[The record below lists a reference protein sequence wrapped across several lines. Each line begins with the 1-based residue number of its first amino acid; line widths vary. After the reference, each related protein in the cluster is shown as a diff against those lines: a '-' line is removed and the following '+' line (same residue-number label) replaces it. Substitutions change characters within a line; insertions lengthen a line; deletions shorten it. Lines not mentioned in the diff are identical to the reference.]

1 MAFIRSY
8 AAVEAIGRLGRDA
21 QIRTTSSGKQFTTF
35 SLAVTERAGKEGAEK
50 TQWFDVSYFG
60 SVEPRFVALLKTG
73 TLVFVRGE
81 LPVKTAVTDKGSR
94 VYTGIRAHEEEE
106 AFYGPFLSQEEA
118 MEAMAKE
125 NIPASR

>member
-60 SVEPRFVALLKTG
+60 SVEPRFVAVLKTG

-81 LPVKTAVTDKGSR
+81 LPVNRQGLPRLHGHSC
-94 VYTGIRAHEEEE
+94 
-106 AFYGPFLSQEEA
+106 S
-118 MEAMAKE
+118 
-125 NIPASR
+125 